1 MKYALESLI
10 LVLLLLLGYLIYSDN
25 NVQDMAQFRAK
36 MEQLTKR
43 FDSLQSVSDSVTI
56 IDKTITKKIT
66 VINNYYDSTKTI
78 IYALNDSAQFDLL
91 FSNIDRYQRY
101 LDIQTGKNH

>member
-25 NVQDMAQFRAK
+25 NVQDMAQFRAR
-36 MEQLTKR
+36 MEHFQVR
-43 FDSLQSVSDSVTI
+43 FDSLQSVSDSVTLI
-56 IDKTITKKIT
+56 ENNVTKKIT

-78 IYALNDSAQFDLL
+78 IYALNDSAQFGLL
-91 FSNIDRYQRY
+91 WANIDRYQRY
-101 LDIQTGKNH
+101 LNLQAGESH

>member
-25 NVQDMAQFRAK
+25 KVNESEQFRAR
-36 MEQLTKR
+36 MEQLTNR
-43 FDSLQSVSDSVTI
+43 FDSMQSVSDSVTI
-56 IDKTITKKIT
+56 IENNVTKKIT

-78 IYALNDSAQFDLL
+78 IYNLSDSAQFKLL
-91 FSNIDRYQRY
+91 RSNLIRFEY
-101 LDIQTGKNH
+101 LLEFKGSQNH

>member
-25 NVQDMAQFRAK
+25 NVQDMAQFRAR

-91 FSNIDRYQRY
+91 RSNLIRYEY
-101 LDIQTGKNH
+101 LLELKTSQNH

>member
-25 NVQDMAQFRAK
+25 KVNESEQFRAR
-36 MEQLTKR
+36 MEQFQVG

-56 IDKTITKKIT
+56 IENNVTKKIT
-66 VINNYYDSTKTI
+66 IINKYYDSTKTI
-78 IYALNDSAQFDLL
+78 IYALNDSAQFVLL

-101 LDIQTGKNH
+101 LNLQAGESH

>member
-25 NVQDMAQFRAK
+25 NVQDMAQFRAR
-36 MEQLTKR
+36 MEQLSNR

-78 IYALNDSAQFDLL
+78 IYALNDSAQFGLL
-91 FSNIDRYQRY
+91 RSNLIRYEY
-101 LDIQTGKNH
+101 LLEFKTSQNH

>member
-25 NVQDMAQFRAK
+25 KVQDTAQYDAK
-36 MEQLTKR
+36 MEQLSKR

-56 IDKTITKKIT
+56 IDKSVTKKIT
-66 VINNYYDSTKTI
+66 VINNYYDSTKII
-78 IYALNDSAQFDLL
+78 IYHLSDSAQFDLL
-91 FSNIDRYQRY
+91 RSNLIRFEY
-101 LDIQTGKNH
+101 LLEFKTSQNH

>member
-25 NVQDMAQFRAK
+25 NVQDMAQFRAR
-36 MEQLTKR
+36 MEQLSNR

-78 IYALNDSAQFDLL
+78 IYNLNDSAQFDLL
-91 FSNIDRYQRY
+91 RSNLIRYEY
-101 LDIQTGKNH
+101 LLEFKTSQNH

>member
-1 MKYALESLI
+1 MKYALETLI

-25 NVQDMAQFRAK
+25 KVNESEQFRAR
-36 MEQLTKR
+36 MEQLTNR

-78 IYALNDSAQFDLL
+78 IYNLSDSAQFGLL

-101 LDIQTGKNH
+101 LDIQAGKSH

>member
-1 MKYALESLI
+1 MKYALETLI

-25 NVQDMAQFRAK
+25 KVNESEQFRAR
-36 MEQLTKR
+36 MEQLTNR
-43 FDSLQSVSDSVTI
+43 FDSLQFVSDSVTI
-56 IDKTITKKIT
+56 IENNVTKKIT

-78 IYALNDSAQFDLL
+78 IYALNDTAQFVLL

-101 LDIQTGKNH
+101 LNIQSGESH

>member
-25 NVQDMAQFRAK
+25 NVQDMAQFRAR

-78 IYALNDSAQFDLL
+78 IYALNDSAQFGLL

>member
-25 NVQDMAQFRAK
+25 NVQDMAQFRAR

-78 IYALNDSAQFDLL
+78 IYHLSDSAQFDLL
-91 FSNIDRYQRY
+91 RSNLIRFNY
-101 LDIQTGKNH
+101 LLESNTGQSN

>member
-1 MKYALESLI
+1 MKYALETLI

-25 NVQDMAQFRAK
+25 NVQDMAQFRAR
-36 MEQLTKR
+36 MEQFQVR

-56 IDKTITKKIT
+56 IENNVTKKIT
-66 VINNYYDSTKTI
+66 IINKYYDSTKTI
-78 IYALNDSAQFDLL
+78 IYALNDSAQFGLL

-101 LDIQTGKNH
+101 LNIEAGESH

>member
-25 NVQDMAQFRAK
+25 NVQDMAQFRAR
-36 MEQLTKR
+36 MEQFQSR

-66 VINNYYDSTKTI
+66 VINNYYDSTKII

-91 FSNIDRYQRY
+91 RSNLIRFNY
-101 LDIQTGKNH
+101 LLELKTSQNH

>member
-25 NVQDMAQFRAK
+25 NVQDMAQFRVR
-36 MEQLTKR
+36 MEQLSNR

-78 IYALNDSAQFDLL
+78 IYNLNDSAQFKLL
-91 FSNIDRYQRY
+91 RSNLIRYEY
-101 LDIQTGKNH
+101 LLEFKTSKNH

>member
-25 NVQDMAQFRAK
+25 NVQDMAQFRAR
-36 MEQLTKR
+36 MEQFQSR

-78 IYALNDSAQFDLL
+78 IYALNDSAQFGLL

-101 LDIQTGKNH
+101 LDIQTGKSH